1 MNLLESLKLK
11 WDISLISL
19 IVTNLIVIVL
29 AVVQKWDL
37 TVMVLLYFIQGL
49 IIGFFHFLK
58 IINKKRIDVTNIDLT
73 KLPMVNS
80 LSFSTIKNLKNL
92 LAFIYWWIYNGLLL
106 QFIFLFF
113 IFRMP
118 IIKNA
123 FLDVTSQ
130 QIAPINWVF
139 FGISIL
145 LFFINHLISYII
157 NFKADTEKP
166 ETIYGLLFLPYVRLI
181 PLFVVVIALFFDYA
195 IILFLVIKTII
206 DVYTHNYIHTLEN
219 SENKDKHI
227 INLSKA
233 NSAPIIL
240 IIIVCFYLNYIF
252 PPLIFFL
259 GLCFAKILFIIKRK
273 Q

>member
-1 MNLLESLKLK
+1 MSFLENFKLK
-11 WDISLISL
+11 WDISLVSL
-19 IVTNLIVIVL
+19 IFTNLIVIVL

-37 TVMVLLYFIQGL
+37 TVMVFLYFIQGL

-58 IINKKRIDVTNIDLT
+58 IINKKRIDVSNIDLT
-73 KLPMVNS
+73 KLPQINY
-80 LSFSTIKNLKNL
+80 LSFSSIKNLKNL
-92 LAFIYWWIYNGLLL
+92 LAFIYWWIYNGFLL

-113 IFRMP
+113 IFRIS

-123 FLDVTSQ
+123 FLGVTSQ
-130 QIAPINWVF
+130 QIASINWVF

-145 LFFINHLISYII
+145 LFFINHLLSYIL

-181 PLFVVVIALFFDYA
+181 PLFVVVFALFFNYA

-206 DVYTHNYIHTLEN
+206 DVYTHNYIHTIEN
-219 SENKDKHI
+219 PDNNKKYI

-233 NSAPIIL
+233 DSAPIIL
-240 IIIVCFYLNYIF
+240 IILVCLFLNYIF
-252 PPLIFFL
+252 PPFIFFF
-259 GLCFAKILFIIKRK
+259 GLAFVKILSMIKRK